1 MKNSILAF
9 VAISLLIA
17 CDSSKDNKMD
27 YSEITFSMD
36 TVMVDSKDELLFL
49 QMNLRWSTISPDET
63 YFYNFN
69 YNQHVLEV
77 IDLDNLELQS
87 IQPFEKEGP
96 NGTGGRVGQIH
107 SIGKDSLYFSSHF
120 DHEIF
125 SPEGKK
131 LKSHTTKNIVFSG
144 GGFGD
149 DEALPMPV
157 MWSKETDRIFGLG
170 RNWMEPETSF
180 LKIDLTQKTFQR
192 MELPAFDIMKE
203 FHYTME
209 EPKVW
214 FGPEY
219 FTSIVGKKVIL
230 STIVT
235 HSVYTYDIPSGEL
248 ELQSLQ
254 PRLTEGEKKVRPPK
268 QVSDRNENRPV
279 DQMLKEQI
287 NFLHPIWDEKTR
299 RFYRFSYEEIFPL
312 QENENNLAKEARVYL
327 TALDKSFTI
336 LSEQLLPDLTFIPT
350 KAFAKG
356 GNIWIPI
363 NLEDELGFVRIIF
376 E

>member
-9 VAISLLIA
+9 VAISLFIA
-17 CDSSKDNKMD
+17 CSSSKESKMD

-36 TVMVDSKDELLFL
+36 TVMVDSKNELLFL
-49 QMNLRWSTISPDET
+49 QMNLRWSTVSPDET

-77 IDLDNLELQS
+77 IDLDKLELQS

-107 SIGKDSLYFSSHF
+107 SIGKDSIYFSSHY

-125 SPEGKK
+125 STEGKK

-149 DEALPMPV
+149 DEAFPMPV

-180 LKIDLTQKTFQR
+180 LTIDFSQKTFQR

-219 FTSIVGKKVIL
+219 FTSLVGEKVIL
-230 STIVT
+230 STVVT

-268 QVSDRNENRPV
+268 QVSNRDENRQV

-287 NFLHPIWDEKTR
+287 NFLHPIWDEKSR
-299 RFYRFSYEEIFPL
+299 RFYRFSYEEKFPL
-312 QENENNLAKEARVYL
+312 QENENNLTKEARVYL
-327 TALDKSFTI
+327 TALDESFTI
-336 LSEQLLPDLTFIPT
+336 LSEQLLPDLKFIPT

-356 GNIWIPI
+356 GNLWLPI